1 MPDITDLDQLYD
13 YLYKAMQLEHAT
25 LPPYLTALYSI
36 NFGTNPDA
44 TQILRVVAVEEM
56 LHLTLAANV
65 LNAVGGTPDPT
76 RKGFVP
82 PYPTPLPDG
91 EKDFEVPLLPFGKE
105 ALKVFLKIERPAMA
119 PSPDKRLV
127 KRRATA
133 PGALSMVHHKH
144 PELQY
149 YSIGEFYRAIDE
161 GIVFLEG
168 EAQKKGETIF
178 TVDPAQRAKQ
188 VTSEYYYSGGGEI
201 IPVYDLDSAR
211 AAINLVIYQGEGET
225 RKPYSEEGELAH
237 YFRFLQLD
245 KGRYYQPGDEKEPT
259 GPTLVVDWT
268 AVQPV
273 TPNLRLAQLPEGSE
287 LRKRAEEFNRRYAE
301 FLALLK
307 RAYNG
312 EPHLL
317 LEAVPIMF
325 NFRNRIVELIRNP
338 IPGLATNAGPTF
350 EMP

>member
-13 YLYKAMQLEHAT
+13 YLYRAMQLEHAT

-36 NFGTNPDA
+36 NFVTNPDA

-82 PYPTPLPDG
+82 PYPTKLPDG
-91 EKDFEVPLLPFGKE
+91 EEDFEVSLLPFGEK
-105 ALKVFLKIERPAMA
+105 ALEWFLKIERPAMA
-119 PSPDKRLV
+119 PTREKRLV
-127 KRRATA
+127 KRHA
-133 PGALSMVHHKH
+133 PAPMMFSLAHHVH
-144 PELQY
+144 PDYQY

-178 TVDPAQRAKQ
+178 TGDRAKQ
-188 VTSEYYYSGGGEI
+188 VTPEYYYSGGGKL
-201 IPVYDLDSAR
+201 IPVYNLDDAR
-211 AAINLVIYQGEGET
+211 AAIKIVIEQGEGET
-225 RKPYSEEGELAH
+225 KQPYSDGGELAH
-237 YFRFLQLD
+237 YYRFKQL
-245 KGRYYQPGDEKEPT
+245 KLGRYYLPGDTKDPT
-259 GPTLVVDWT
+259 GPTFVVDWT

-287 LRKRAEEFNRRYAE
+287 LRKRAEEFNRLYAE
-301 FLALLK
+301 FLGLLK

-312 EPHLL
+312 KPHLL
-317 LEAVPIMF
+317 LDAVPMMF
-325 NFRNRIVELIRNP
+325 RFRDRIVELIRNP

-350 EMP
+350 EIP